1 MTRFC
6 LCFFTPPS
14 TAPSVPPLLS
24 HSRPVFFKQLQSW
37 LQLTHEAKSPQLPL
51 ARPTVAQPTSSANP
65 FRTACLS
72 VSARGRQMAW
82 SSMHTPFPRR
92 RDPSQPQEAPA
103 PAPPTPVLS
112 TEYHSVYLLV
122 CLLGCHNSPNSPIS
136 WSHFLKSEISFIYF

>member
-37 LQLTHEAKSPQLPL
+37 LQLTHEAKSPRFPP

-72 VSARGRQMAW
+72 VSARGRQKAW
-82 SSMHTPFPRR
+82 SSMHTSFPRQ
-92 RDPSQPQEAPA
+92 RDQVSHRKPL
-103 PAPPTPVLS
+103 PPLPPHLS
-112 TEYHSVYLLV
+112 YLRNTTVFISCFAYLGV
-122 CLLGCHNSPNSPIS
+122 IILLIYQ
-136 WSHFLKSEISFIYF
+136 SHDLIF